1 MKTKAVILQVAC
13 ALYND
18 RGVSAVT
25 LRDVATALGRAY
37 GNVTYHFASK
47 EPLIEALYAEMTQ
60 ALSEVSAAF
69 AQAPDPLTA
78 ILQAPQQTFA
88 ISLRYLFLLRDYL
101 DIVRG
106 YPALAERVRLGN
118 EARKTGL
125 RALFRHLRD
134 DGLLRPELSDADLD
148 YLMELSG
155 AMRTF
160 FFMRLQPADLQR
172 PTLES
177 EYVDYV
183 NRLLFPYL
191 SAQGQTIY
199 HRVAANSC

>member
-1 MKTKAVILQVAC
+1 MKTKAVILQAAC
-13 ALYND
+13 ALFNE

-47 EPLIEALYAEMTQ
+47 EPLIEALYGDMTQ

-69 AQAPDPLTA
+69 LRAPDPLTA

-106 YPALAERVRLGN
+106 YPALAERVRLSN
-118 EARKTGL
+118 ELRKAGL
-125 RALFRHLRD
+125 RVLFLRLREA
-134 DGLLRPELSDADLD
+134 GLLRPELTDADLD

-160 FFMRLQPADLQR
+160 FFMQLQQADLQR
-172 PTLES
+172 PTLEQD
-177 EYVDYV
+177 YVDYV

-191 SAQGQTIY
+191 SVSGQAIY
-199 HRVAANSC
+199 GRVAGD